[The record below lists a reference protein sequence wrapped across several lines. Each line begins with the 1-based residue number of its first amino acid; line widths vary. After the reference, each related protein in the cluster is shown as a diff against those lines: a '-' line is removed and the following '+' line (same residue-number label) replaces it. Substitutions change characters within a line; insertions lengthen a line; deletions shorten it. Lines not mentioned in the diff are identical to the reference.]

1 MTGPAALGFCCH
13 WWLEG
18 RGSRSVCY
26 SGAARKA
33 EIGTPEQSSLRGA
46 GPQWAGVRVG
56 EYEVGDR
63 NAPLVNEASRSG
75 SR

>member
-1 MTGPAALGFCCH
+1 M
-13 WWLEG
+13 
-18 RGSRSVCY
+18 CY

-33 EIGTPEQSSLRGA
+33 EIGTPEQSSLGGA

-56 EYEVGDR
+56 EYEVGGR

-75 SR
+75 SREGGSAKPDGKLGEQVWVWK